1 VIRRLV
7 ADFQQIVKDTE
18 ELLAG
23 TAAHPAGWC
32 WRTRPSTTSWWRS
45 TRLQSQLGAELPWET
60 DMAGWFPV
68 WDIPL

>member
-23 TAAHPAGWC
+23 TAADTAGWC
-32 WRTRPSTTSWWRS
+32 WRTRPS
-45 TRLQSQLGAELPWET
+45 
-60 DMAGWFPV
+60 V
-68 WDIPL
+68 